1 MTTELQPNETRLAS
15 VVMMAH
21 LQPFRTKSDFAREQ
35 ADYVAIAASIGLIS
49 VALGAFTFNREWRV
63 TSKGLRYLQNLGA
76 LPHEL

>member
-1 MTTELQPNETRLAS
+1 MNPQPNETRLAA

-21 LQPFRTKSDFAREQ
+21 VQPFRTKSDFAREQ

-49 VALGAFTFNREWRV
+49 VAHGAFTFNREWRV

-76 LPHEL
+76 LAHEL

>member
-1 MTTELQPNETRLAS
+1 MTQTISPQESRLAS

-49 VALGAFTFNREWRV
+49 VAQGAFTFNREWRV
-63 TSKGLRYLQNLGA
+63 TAKGLRYLQNLGA
-76 LPHEL
+76 LKHEL

>member
-1 MTTELQPNETRLAS
+1 MNTQPNERKLAS

-49 VALGAFTFNREWRV
+49 VAQGAFTFTREWRV
-63 TSKGLRYLQNLGA
+63 TAKGIRYLQNMGA
-76 LPHEL
+76 LPHEI